1 MIVVVDMNSTWL
13 EKLKLGHECIQS
25 FIVTLLV
32 AISYYPR
39 HPILQ
44 RAVAVHI
51 SIRTNVEMTVV
62 LLKGAFR
69 ARAGK
74 SHS

>member
-32 AISYYPR
+32 AIATTAFQFSKGLLPYMLLPR
-39 HPILQ
+39 
-44 RAVAVHI
+44 
-51 SIRTNVEMTVV
+51 
-62 LLKGAFR
+62 
-69 ARAGK
+69 
-74 SHS
+74 